1 MAEILGK
8 LFDLL
13 KYLVSSLANLLEFTI
28 MYILDLPVFLVT
40 IFSNLPRFMQTG
52 ISMILTTLIVVFVMK
67 IIKHVRD
74 ASVS

>member
-1 MAEILGK
+1 
-8 LFDLL
+8 
-13 KYLVSSLANLLEFTI
+13 
-28 MYILDLPVFLVT
+28 MYILDLPVFLIT